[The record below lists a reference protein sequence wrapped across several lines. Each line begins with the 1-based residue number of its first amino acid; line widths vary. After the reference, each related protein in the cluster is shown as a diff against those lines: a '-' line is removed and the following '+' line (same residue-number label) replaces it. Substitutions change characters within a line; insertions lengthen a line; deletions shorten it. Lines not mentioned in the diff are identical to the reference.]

1 MIKMDIKYATGCQMQ
16 EQAKHWGK
24 YYIPRNFL
32 TGETERFN
40 FGGASPLFGWAEY
53 ESEQIFVFYQL
64 FK

>member
-1 MIKMDIKYATGCQMQ
+1 MQ
-16 EQAKHWGK
+16 EAVKGKSKQNTGK

-32 TGETERFN
+32 TGKTVRFN
-40 FGGASPLFGWAEY
+40 LGCASPLFGWAEY